1 MARLYLT
8 EQHSILRK
16 TGDRLIVEKE
26 GEVLLEVP
34 CLKLEAVLIYGNVQF
49 TTQAVVELLEHGI
62 ELAIF
67 SSTGRLWGQLT
78 PPKARNAVLRLK
90 QYELEKLGGILP
102 GARPSHRPGEDSQW
116 GRGAQAL
123 PRQPSPGAGGRG
135 SRRGGEGTRPH

>member
-8 EQHSILRK
+8 EQQAILRK

-78 PPKARNAVLRLK
+78 PPKARNAILRLK
-90 QYELEKLGGILP
+90 QYELESSEEFCLRL
-102 GARPSHRPGEDSQW
+102 
-116 GRGAQAL
+116 AQAIV
-123 PRQPSPGAGGRG
+123 RG
-135 SRRGGEGTRPH
+135 KIRNGVAVLKRFRANHPQELA